1 MFLHATNSLLVQ
13 ETSASASI
21 NGATVSTVSIQPQKG
36 FVGFG
41 TGGFYPVVFDDF
53 SVMAGKYYHNH

>member
-1 MFLHATNSLLVQ
+1 MSVLLHVQ
-13 ETSASASI
+13 GTSVKASI
-21 NGATVSTVSIQPQKG
+21 DGKTISMVNIQPQKG

-53 SVMAGKYYHNH
+53 SVVAGKT